1 MQRRVVFAVL
11 FAIFAYTSF
20 FFQPKPAHACSCS
33 TPSPQEAIQQSA
45 VIFSGKVI
53 QVKETSAWREW
64 IPLSNKRVRGG
75 FEVVLDVQSTWKGMD
90 QTQVL
95 IFTEGWGGGCGFPFE
110 VDREYLVYASYWERD
125 VLETHICSRTAELI
139 NATDDLQTLGPGN
152 LPSQSVEIVWTQKL
166 VPYCVT
172 ALLTLAGIAAI
183 WLACRKK
190 RGRS

>member
-1 MQRRVVFAVL
+1 MQRHIVLTVLFVVFL
-11 FAIFAYTSF
+11 TTSF
-20 FFQPKPAHACSCS
+20 FFQATPAHACSCS

-45 VIFSGKVI
+45 AIFSGKVI
-53 QVKETSAWREW
+53 QIKEASDWREW
-64 IPLSNKRVRGG
+64 VSFSKQPVRGG

-95 IFTEGWGGGCGFPFE
+95 IFTEGWDLGCGFPFE
-110 VDREYLVYASYWERD
+110 VGKEYLVYASYWERD

-139 NATDDLQTLGPGN
+139 HASDDLQILGPGK
-152 LPSQSVEIVWTQKL
+152 LPDQSVEIVWTQKL
-166 VPYCVT
+166 VSYS
-172 ALLTLAGIAAI
+172 AISFLALAGIISI